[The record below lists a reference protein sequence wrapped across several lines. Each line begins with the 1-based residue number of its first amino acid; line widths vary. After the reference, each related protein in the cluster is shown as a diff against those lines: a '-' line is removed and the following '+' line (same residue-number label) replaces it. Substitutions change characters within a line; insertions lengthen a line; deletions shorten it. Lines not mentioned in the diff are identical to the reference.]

1 MLTIKMAS
9 AKTNPKSPTPPA
21 AGGAGVCSTLEE
33 ATNCPSFVSNIKAI
47 IDEKVSSAN
56 AQIAVVLAGLNAL
69 PLIIRENV
77 LHTSRFVGAN
87 LEAITNTLADAVD
100 LKQPPLTK
108 DNMQI
113 ITYLKSQHPGVFQ
126 KLLEHGEKTK
136 DMPAEE
142 RANVIITFTDD
153 TIKPMFRLKSN
164 QP

>member
-1 MLTIKMAS
+1 MAS
-9 AKTNPKSPTPPA
+9 AKSYSKAATPP

-33 ATNCPSFVSNIKAI
+33 ATNCPSFVSNIKAL
-47 IDEKVSSAN
+47 IDERVSSAN
-56 AQIAVVLAGLNAL
+56 AQITLVLAGLNAL
-69 PLIIRENV
+69 PVIIRDNV

-113 ITYLKSQHPGVFQ
+113 IAYLKSKHPEVFQ

-142 RANVIITFTDD
+142 RANLIITFTDQ
-153 TIKPMFRLKSN
+153 TLKSIVMPKN
-164 QP
+164 